1 MTKHLGHACIDFDGV
16 LHSYTSGWLGETV
29 IPDAPTEGAQEFVRD
44 LIVMGFTP
52 IVASTRAQ
60 HAIARQAMATWL
72 GREGFPEVSIA
83 AGKPPASFYLDDR
96 ALRFEGPGKW
106 PTEAEIKAACVPWNK
121 RGR

>member
-1 MTKHLGHACIDFDGV
+1 MTQHGCLDFDGV

-29 IPDAPTEGAQEFVRD
+29 IPDAPTDGAQDFVRMV
-44 LIVMGFTP
+44 LSLGFTP
-52 IVASTRAQ
+52 VIASTRA
-60 HAIARQAMATWL
+60 HNAIGRKAMTDWL
-72 GREGFPEVSIA
+72 KREGFPKVPVV
-83 AGKPPASFYLDDR
+83 AGKPAASFYLDDR